1 MFKNLLET
9 NILARMVVVVLVGSW
24 VGDEQT
30 LVLLVMSPGWLSVY
44 IIFITKCSAVSV
56 PACSLLQQ
64 GHVLPCLTN

>member
-1 MFKNLLET
+1 
-9 NILARMVVVVLVGSW
+9 MVVGGGGM